1 MTATLTLD
9 DSGRLL
15 LPAPILRVLGMQ
27 PGVEMKVEVSP
38 GRIELLGEQQED
50 VPLITELTSERKL
63 VLPAGVKSP
72 SAEKIV
78 ATIKSD
84 REGRI
89 NKLSRR

>member
-15 LPAPILRVLGMQ
+15 LPAQILLVLGMQ
-27 PGVEMKVEVSP
+27 PGVEMKVEVSR
-38 GRIELLGEQQED
+38 GRIELLGEQEDD
-50 VPLITELTSERKL
+50 VPLITELSPEGNL
-63 VLPAGVKSP
+63 VFPAGAKPP

-78 ATIKSD
+78 AAIKSD
-84 REGRI
+84 REARI